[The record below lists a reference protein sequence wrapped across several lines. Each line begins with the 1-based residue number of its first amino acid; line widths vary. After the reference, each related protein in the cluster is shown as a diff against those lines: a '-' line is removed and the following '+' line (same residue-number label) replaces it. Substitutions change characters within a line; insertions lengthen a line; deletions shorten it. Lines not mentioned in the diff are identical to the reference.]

1 MTDEFTKQ
9 TSRLLIIDKARKR
22 FAHYGLNKTTMAEI
36 AADCEMSVGNLYRF
50 FKNKEAIAHAGAQAC
65 MQEKAERSEAVA
77 SLKTDPLQRI
87 HSFLLDRLR
96 FMHGF
101 VGETPHLHEMVEFVM
116 TRSGDMLKHY
126 EDRAIDYIR
135 SALDEGMANGQFRQ
149 ADSLQLATCIFNST
163 FRYNMPLCMHAPLNE
178 LEHDLDAL
186 VQLLFHG
193 FEVKQP

>member
-1 MTDEFTKQ
+1 MTDKFTGQ
-9 TSRLLIIDKARKR
+9 DTRLLILDKARKR

-65 MQEKAERSEAVA
+65 MREKAERAETVA
-77 SLKTDPLQRI
+77 GLKTDPLQRI
-87 HSFLLDRLR
+87 HSFLLERLR

-101 VGETPHLHEMVEFVM
+101 VSETPHLYEMVEFVM
-116 TRSGDMLKHY
+116 TRSGDMLHHY
-126 EDRAIDYIR
+126 EDRAIDYIK
-135 SALDEGMANGQFRQ
+135 SALDEGMASGQFRQ

-163 FRYNMPLCMHAPLNE
+163 FRYNMPLCLHAPLDE

-193 FEVKQP
+193 LEVKQT